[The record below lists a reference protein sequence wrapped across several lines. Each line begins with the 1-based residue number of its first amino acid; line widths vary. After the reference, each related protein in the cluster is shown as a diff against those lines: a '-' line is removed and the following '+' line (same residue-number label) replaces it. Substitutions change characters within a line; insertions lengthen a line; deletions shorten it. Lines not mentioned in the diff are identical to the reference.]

1 MCQIKGNPEVKKLEI
16 FMSNGY
22 VLQVDDS
29 FEEIMAFLDNK
40 ILGPDEYIIITYKS
54 GLRSACRKR
63 DIIGIGEYIED

>member
-1 MCQIKGNPEVKKLEI
+1 
-16 FMSNGY
+16 
-22 VLQVDDS
+22 
-29 FEEIMAFLDNK
+29 MAFLDNK